1 MLSRACTEKEMIVDL
16 AIRAET
22 ANDIEAIR
30 SVNREAFGGE
40 DEARL
45 VDALRAGGHVR
56 LSLVAELDGQVV
68 GHVLFS
74 ELAIDSESRS
84 VPALALAPMAVLP
97 AHQNQGI
104 GSSLI
109 RAGLEM
115 CRERGH
121 HIVIVRGHKDYY
133 ARFGFSAKLALSLES
148 VYAGESFMALELT
161 PEALK
166 GVTGR
171 VIYAPP
177 FVGL

>member
-1 MLSRACTEKEMIVDL
+1 MDLNIRTETADDCD
-16 AIRAET
+16 AIR
-22 ANDIEAIR
+22 R
-30 SVNREAFGGE
+30 VNREAFGGE

-74 ELAIDSESRS
+74 ELAIVNETRS

-97 AHQNQGI
+97 AHQNQRI
-104 GSSLI
+104 GAALI

-121 HIVIVRGHKDYY
+121 HIVIVLGHKGYY
-133 ARFGFSAKLALSLES
+133 PRFGFSAKLALPLES
-148 VYAGESFMALELT
+148 IYAGESLMALELT
-161 PEALK
+161 PDALR
-166 GVTGR
+166 GVMGR
-171 VIYAPP
+171 VVYAPP
-177 FVGL
+177 FNGL